1 MSLRGTVAARGDG
14 VSEASSARLGWA
26 GLRGRSKETVTNT
39 PKGTAKTGQ
48 RGAGEG
54 RAEAR
59 GSNALHPGRGRGA
72 ATCRLP

>member
-1 MSLRGTVAARGDG
+1 MSLRGTVAA
-14 VSEASSARLGWA
+14 EETASVKPAARGWA
-26 GLRGRSKETVTNT
+26 GLRGCSKETVTNT

-48 RGAGEG
+48 RGAREA